1 MDLIIDSAPGCLTLK
16 SAKIR
21 ASVLRERIVRL
32 CCWEASSI
40 LFLDLRLGW
49 LTIAC
54 DERMGLM
61 SR

>member
-21 ASVLRERIVRL
+21 ASVLRERIVHVL
-32 CCWEASSI
+32 LGSVVN
-40 LFLDLRLGW
+40 LVLDLRLGW
-49 LTIAC
+49 LTIAG